1 MTLWKGAGS
10 AMTNSLTEQFSA
22 PLTFNWS
29 LSYRCN
35 FTCSH
40 CYSREEESD
49 ELTLEELKKVI
60 DCLADQQ
67 VPFINF
73 GGGEPLMC
81 KDLFELTAYAS
92 QNGLNVSMNSNG
104 WLLDAEAA
112 AQIKSAAFRSVGISI
127 DSSEAALHD
136 DFRNQP
142 GSFMRAVAALD
153 HLAAAGVRTTMSSV
167 ISRINYRNFRDILDL
182 ARAHQVSQVYLHNF
196 KCSGRG
202 FKNREELDLSP
213 EEWREFYL
221 EALQVKEETKDLL
234 ISFDDPVI
242 ASLPG
247 YEANP
252 LVKGSSCGKLS
263 LNLRPNGDITPCG
276 FIPLVVGNILRDDF
290 EELWYNSPIL
300 NKMRNKE
307 AKGKCQG
314 CGAYEDCLG
323 GCTARAFATTG
334 DLSEPDPHCW
344 K

>member
-1 MTLWKGAGS
+1 
-10 AMTNSLTEQFSA
+10 MTNPLTEQFSA
-22 PLTFNWS
+22 PLTFNWT

-35 FTCSH
+35 FVCSH
-40 CYSREEESD
+40 CYSRD
-49 ELTLEELKKVI
+49 EQCTELSTEELKQIV
-60 DCLADQQ
+60 DRLADHQ

-73 GGGEPLMC
+73 GGGEPLIC
-81 KDLFELTAYAS
+81 SNLFEIARYAR
-92 QNGLNVSMNSNG
+92 NKGLNVSMNTNG
-104 WLLDAEAA
+104 WLLDETAA
-112 AQIKSAAFRSVGISI
+112 GQIKDAGFRSVGVSI
-127 DSSEAALHD
+127 DSADAALHD
-136 DFRNQP
+136 DFRHQP
-142 GSFMRAVAALD
+142 GSWQKAVAALD
-153 HLAAAGVRTTMSSV
+153 ALHMAGVRSTMSSV
-167 ISRINYRNFRDILDL
+167 ISRINYRHFHPLLDL
-182 ARAHQVSQVYLHNF
+182 ARRHKVSQVYLHNF

-202 FKNREELDLSP
+202 FKNREDLDLSP
-213 EEWREFYL
+213 QEWKEFYL
-221 EALQVKEETKDLL
+221 AALQAKEETKDLL

-247 YEANP
+247 YVDNS

-263 LNLRPNGDITPCG
+263 LHLRPNGDMTPCG

-290 EELWYNSPIL
+290 EEIWYNSPVL

-334 DLSEPDPHCW
+334 DLSQPDPHCW